1 VIQKSTK
8 NYHNVTYIFVEN
20 MVFLV
25 YHVNT
30 LVQEFQYHIRVP
42 WYLIFN
48 IVSWQKVSTMV
59 CF

>member
-1 VIQKSTK
+1 
-8 NYHNVTYIFVEN
+8 VTYIFVKN

-59 CF
+59 CFFD